1 VPILSRQA
9 VSIADVVAIARENE
23 RVGFAS
29 ILERDLQASRDV
41 VEGVLAAGLPV
52 YGLNTELGA
61 GRNVVVSTDV
71 LEEYQRRTI
80 RNSTGGIGEPLSLE
94 QARAVMAAR
103 LIGFSRGGAGV
114 TVALAAQYREL
125 LNRDVYPL
133 VPRTGSV
140 GAADLTHLA
149 AVAAVATGSGY
160 AVVDGRV
167 VPGAAALDAVGLAP
181 LTLQP
186 HEAIASLSA
195 NSYSIGVGS
204 LVVTDLRALARVA
217 DLAAAMSL
225 VALGAHGAG
234 GNLSPFDER
243 IQAAHA
249 VGPQAVSAG
258 RIRSLLATSSLAE
271 GVSSTQDAISFRSVP
286 QLHGSL
292 GVAIA
297 RLATALELELN
308 SRTENPLVDVASG
321 SLVSGGNFF
330 ALELALAFENLRVV
344 VAHVAAMSER
354 RISQLS
360 TLGVGLRRSGAAV
373 VPGLLWYSAAAQLAE
388 LRHLAAPISLAGS
401 SLSEGVEDHSSNA
414 ALALQALE
422 RSVGLLGS
430 VLTVEAVSA
439 VELIEV
445 GTADAGEAITPLVA
459 AVGEVIREAEPLDA
473 RVQKVLGLLV
483 STSAAL

>member
-1 VPILSRQA
+1 MPILSRQA
-9 VSIADVVAIARENE
+9 ITTADVVAVSREAA

-41 VEGVLAAGLPV
+41 VEDVLAAGLPV

-61 GRNVVVSTDV
+61 GRNVVVSNDT

-80 RNSTGGIGEPLSLE
+80 RNSGGGIGAPLSFE
-94 QARAVMAAR
+94 QTRAVIFAR
-103 LIGFSRGGAGV
+103 LAGFSRGGAGV

-140 GAADLTHLA
+140 GAADLTQLA
-149 AVAAVATGSGY
+149 AIAAVATGTGF
-160 AVVDGRV
+160 AFVDGAV
-167 VPGAAALDAVGLAP
+167 VPGADALAAVGLEP
-181 LTLQP
+181 VTLQP
-186 HEAIASLSA
+186 HEAIAALSA
-195 NSYSIGVGS
+195 NSYSIGVAS
-204 LVVTDLRALARVA
+204 LVLDDLRGLARAA
-217 DLAAAMSL
+217 DLTVALSL
-225 VALGAHGAG
+225 VALAGHGAG

-258 RIRSLLATSSLAE
+258 RIRSLLASSSLAA
-271 GVSSTQDAISFRSVP
+271 GVTSTQDAISFRSVP
-286 QLHGSL
+286 QVHGSF

-297 RLATALELELN
+297 RLSQALELELN
-308 SRTENPLVDVASG
+308 SRTENPLVDVASQ

-330 ALELALAFENLRVV
+330 ALELALALENLRVV
-344 VAHVAAMSER
+344 VGHVAAMSER

-360 TLGVGLRRSGAAV
+360 TLGVALRRSGSAV
-373 VPGLLWYSAAAQLAE
+373 VPGLLWYSAAAE
-388 LRHLAAPISLAGS
+388 LSEIRHLAGAVTLSGS

-414 ALALQALE
+414 VLALQALE
-422 RSVGLLGS
+422 RSVELLGS
-430 VLTVEAVSA
+430 ILAIEAACA

-445 GTADAGEAITPLVA
+445 GEADAGELLAPVVA
-459 AVGEVIREAEPLDA
+459 DVGESLRFESPLAD
-473 RVQKVLGLLV
+473 RVSAVLSRLV
-483 STSAAL
+483 SFGR